1 MEAVDKYFKL
11 RERGSTIATEFRA
24 GTATFMTLC
33 YILAVNSRLL
43 SDSGGPCECSPE
55 LAEDFA
61 CRFYDPVYDEC
72 VENFRRQLV
81 TVTAVSDFLACFMMG
96 AFANLPFALAPGMG
110 LNAYF
115 TYDVVGF
122 RGTGSVPWRT
132 AMAAVFIEGI
142 IFLILAVTGLRV
154 KFAKMI
160 PTSIKLATTGGIGFF
175 LAHLGL
181 QTAEGI
187 GLVVTDVATGVTL
200 GGCPAANRTYA
211 FYDGL
216 SADAYTCDNAPS
228 TKMTAATTW
237 LGIVTLFIMAILYKR
252 GLRGA
257 IILGVIFATFISWIP
272 DSQVSYFS
280 DDVLPLYGGAGKGG
294 GQYRFEYF
302 KQVAKVEPMDMT
314 AGQMDFDWNQ
324 GGLAIA
330 LFTFLYVDLLDT
342 TGTLFAMAKYAKMID
357 ASGDFEGSDKA
368 FCVDAVATSIGAL
381 LGTSP
386 VTTYIESAPGLE
398 EGGKTGLTAIFVS
411 FYFLISVF
419 FAPLLASVP
428 PWATGPALIIV
439 GAMMMRG
446 VVEVDWNDH
455 AEAIPAFVTIAL
467 MPLTYSI
474 AYGIIGGLFSWV
486 VINFAD
492 LAIAVATGQETD
504 FAGALLKR
512 VEGAKPPADSAVPP
526 AMKQVEMVPY
536 HGEVAAAA
544 PTAVPF
550 SPPEMAMM
558 ATAPTAM
565 PQQQAAPP
573 QQQAP
578 GVEIGVA

>member
-1 MEAVDKYFKL
+1 LDKYFKL
-11 RERGSTIATEFRA
+11 TERGSTIATEFRA

-61 CRFYDPVYDEC
+61 CRFYDPVYEEC

-81 TVTAVSDFLACFMMG
+81 TVTALSAFLACFMMG

-122 RGTGSVPWRT
+122 RGTGGVPWRT

-142 IFLILAVTGLRV
+142 IFLILAVTGFRV
-154 KFAKMI
+154 KFAQAI
-160 PTSIKLATTGGIGFF
+160 PQSIKLATTGGIGFF

-200 GGCPAANRTYA
+200 GGCPAGNRTYA

-237 LGIVTLFIMAILYKR
+237 LGIVTLLMMAILMTRKFN
-252 GLRGA
+252 GA
-257 IILGVIFATFISWIP
+257 IIVGVLFATFLSWIP
-272 DSQVSYFS
+272 NTQVSYFS
-280 DDVLPLYGGAGKGG
+280 DEVLPLYGGAGKGG
-294 GQYRFEYF
+294 GEYRFEYF
-302 KQVAKVEPMDMT
+302 KQVAKVEPIDMT
-314 AGQMDFDWNQ
+314 AGKLDFSWNQ

-342 TGTLFAMAKYAKMID
+342 TATLFAMARYAKMLD
-357 ASGDFEGSDKA
+357 PATGDFEGSTKA
-368 FCVDAVATSIGAL
+368 FCVDAVATSVGAL

-386 VTTYIESAPGLE
+386 VTTYIESAPGLA
-398 EGGKTGLTAIFVS
+398 EGGKTGLTAIVVS
-411 FYFLISVF
+411 FYFLISIF

-446 VVEVDWNDH
+446 VVEIDWNLPS
-455 AEAIPAFVTIAL
+455 EAIPAFVTIAI

-474 AYGIIGGLFSWV
+474 AYGIIGGLFSWL
-486 VINFAD
+486 VINVVD
-492 LAIAVATGQETD
+492 LLIAVARGEEADVFSGLVTRAQGKTTD
-504 FAGALLKR
+504 A
-512 VEGAKPPADSAVPP
+512 VEEAAK
-526 AMKQVEMVPY
+526 
-536 HGEVAAAA
+536 
-544 PTAVPF
+544 
-550 SPPEMAMM
+550 SP
-558 ATAPTAM
+558 ATAPQEGPPPMMMM
-565 PQQQAAPP
+565 PMPMQQTFPGMPAPMGMP
-573 QQQAP
+573 MQPFVMQTGYA
-578 GVEIGVA
+578 